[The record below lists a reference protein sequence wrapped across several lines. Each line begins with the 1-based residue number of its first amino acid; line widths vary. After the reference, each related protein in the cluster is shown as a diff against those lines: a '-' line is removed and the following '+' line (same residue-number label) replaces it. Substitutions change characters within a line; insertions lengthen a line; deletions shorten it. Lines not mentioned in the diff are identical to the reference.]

1 MSEYWWHVAGA
12 IVPSIALAVVFILVV
27 RAMISADRRERA
39 ADRRQDEAGHQHTS
53 TIPTKIPPRD
63 QS

>member
-12 IVPSIALAVVFILVV
+12 IVPSIALAVVFIFVV

-39 ADRRQDEAGHQHTS
+39 ADQREDEAGHQHTS
-53 TIPTKIPPRD
+53 AIPTEMRRRD
-63 QS
+63 ES